1 MARKN
6 HRRITRRPAGRGR
19 QAAPGRDLEK
29 ETLAALLRSHPE
41 VLHVMEKHGVTFC
54 AACYLTLFSP
64 IGKVSGFHAVP
75 DKKKFLAD
83 LRAAIR

>member
-6 HRRITRRPAGRGR
+6 HRRITRPPA
-19 QAAPGRDLEK
+19 GRDLEK
-29 ETLAALLRSHPE
+29 ETLAALLRRHPK
-41 VLHVMEKHGVTFC
+41 VLQVMEKHGVTFC

-64 IGKVSGFHAVP
+64 IGKVPGFHAVP

-83 LRAAIR
+83 LRAAIKK

>member
-1 MARKN
+1 
-6 HRRITRRPAGRGR
+6 
-19 QAAPGRDLEK
+19 
-29 ETLAALLRSHPE
+29 
-41 VLHVMEKHGVTFC
+41 MEKHGVTFC